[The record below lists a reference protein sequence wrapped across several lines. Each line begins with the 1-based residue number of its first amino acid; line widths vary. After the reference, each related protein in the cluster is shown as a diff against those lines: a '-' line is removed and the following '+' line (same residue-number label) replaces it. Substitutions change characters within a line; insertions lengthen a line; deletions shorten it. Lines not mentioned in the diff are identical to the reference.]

1 MAGPPPGAPYWPSP
15 WSCEDGG
22 PGRLQV
28 PMGGPAAG
36 AAPGSGVSLG
46 VGPGRDLTVTS
57 RLAPAATMV
66 VTRDPG
72 EVYLLRHTAGD
83 DAISFV
89 ERIDPVTLEPILR
102 SPDLAGGPTW
112 PGSLAAHANGSLYV
126 VFGNHA
132 HRLEADLSV
141 VATTTLPRTRPY
153 NGFVI
158 MPDGCLVT
166 KDFAGSRPGL
176 PVAPADREAC
186 ELVALEPDRLEIL
199 DRCALAE
206 PSIARLS
213 AEGDDVY
220 VVGDTGLLRVRWD
233 GRLRPDTGF
242 HAPYRTRSGQTYG
255 WDCVLAL
262 GAAWFL
268 DNGDGTEGYTGTL
281 RGHGLSTA
289 PLHLVRTDLLSGAV
303 TSVEVCAEPGGLVA
317 NPPLIDTDR
326 SIAVGYDSG
335 NGVMRAFDIGAG
347 GALTPRWDRHQNHG
361 SHLLL
366 FPGSGELLTGH
377 HDPDRMIDQAVVLD
391 IGTGAELARA
401 DTGSPLQSVLFPA
414 AGFDRDA
421 YLVTFS
427 TVSRL
432 AVGTPAG

>member
-1 MAGPPPGAPYWPSP
+1 MAGPPTGTSYWPGP

-28 PMGGPAAG
+28 PMGGPGVG
-36 AAPGSGVSLG
+36 AAPGLG
-46 VGPGRDLTVTS
+46 AGPGRDVTVNS

-89 ERIDPVTLEPILR
+89 ERIDPVTLEPVVR

-141 VATTTLPRTRPY
+141 AATTTLPRTRPY
-153 NGFVI
+153 NGFVV

-166 KDFAGSRPGL
+166 KDFAGSRPGA
-176 PVAPADREAC
+176 PVAPGDREPC
-186 ELVALEPDRLEIL
+186 ELVALEPDRLGIV

-242 HAPYRTRSGQTYG
+242 RAPYRTRDGQTYG

-268 DNGDGTEGYTGTL
+268 DNGDGSEGYTGTL

-289 PLHLVRTDLLSGAV
+289 PLHLVRADLCSGAV
-303 TSVEVCAEPGGLVA
+303 TSAEVCADPGGLVA
-317 NPPLIDTDR
+317 NPPLIDTVR

-335 NGVMRAFDIGAG
+335 NGVMRAFDIGAD
-347 GALTPRWDRHQNHG
+347 GALTARWDRHQDHG

-366 FPGSGELLTGH
+366 FPDTGELLTGD

-391 IGTGAELARA
+391 IATGAELARA
-401 DTGSPLQSVLFPA
+401 DTDSPLQSVLFPA
-414 AGFDRDA
+414 AGFDHDA

-427 TVSRL
+427 TVSHL
-432 AVGTPAG
+432 AVGVPAG